1 MTDAEALHY
10 VQASATALRLPL
22 DDARAQ
28 RVATHL
34 ARTAVLAQ
42 LLDAVALAPDD
53 ELAEIYS
60 PLAFPAFPNGR
71 NKL

>member
-1 MTDAEALHY
+1 MTDAEALNY

-28 RVATHL
+28 RVAVHL

-42 LLDAVALAPDD
+42 LLDAVALAPED
-53 ELAEIYS
+53 ELAEIYR
-60 PLAFPAFPNGR
+60 PLAFPLLPNGHSQP
-71 NKL
+71 